1 MGEGG
6 ITGARPRLAL
16 TSIMISST
24 LLHPAR
30 AACAPGIG
38 ALHVLRARNCS
49 WFGIHGWT
57 RLALRDADARV
68 ADLGANANTGDL
80 WPSSMTRLGCGLDR
94 LMRAPQRV
102 QLAALSEYVAPPGP
116 RAGTRAGCVWQS
128 PTDII
133 GGGSLSE
140 SYAKRGEVII
150 RSH

>member
-1 MGEGG
+1 
-6 ITGARPRLAL
+6 
-16 TSIMISST
+16 MISST

-30 AACAPGIG
+30 TACAPGIG

-94 LMRAPQRV
+94 LMRAPQRAARCSFGV
-102 QLAALSEYVAPPGP
+102 LCPARAARWNARRVRLAV
-116 RAGTRAGCVWQS
+116 
-128 PTDII
+128 
-133 GGGSLSE
+133 
-140 SYAKRGEVII
+140 
-150 RSH
+150 SH